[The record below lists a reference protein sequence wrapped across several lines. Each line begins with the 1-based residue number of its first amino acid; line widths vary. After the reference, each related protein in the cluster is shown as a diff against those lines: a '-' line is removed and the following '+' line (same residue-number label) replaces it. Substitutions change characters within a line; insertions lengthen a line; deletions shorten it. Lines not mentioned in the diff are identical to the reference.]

1 MLKVIQQD
9 LWIKINLFYIRQYR
23 DKDRQ
28 GAQYCYKNLLPEP
41 AKIINK
47 MIIITFWTIEGN
59 MYNLFT
65 IYEIYLKYLTFRFLR
80 Y

>member
-47 MIIITFWTIEGN
+47 INIITFQDIEIN
-59 MYNLFT
+59 MFNFFM
-65 IYEIYLKYLTFRFLR
+65 IYKVYSRYLIFRFLH